1 MIFEL
6 IMIDCHS
13 HLADHQ
19 FEQVSLVYGES
30 VVLYICMFYSGCL
43 LISESS
49 PLSVAVFPRIRP
61 PTLCFMLLIWFSKL
75 LQILNKDLG
84 LMTRQRLFK

>member
-30 VVLYICMFYSGCL
+30 VVYTFACM
-43 LISESS
+43 IM
-49 PLSVAVFPRIRP
+49 AVF
-61 PTLCFMLLIWFSKL
+61 
-75 LQILNKDLG
+75 
-84 LMTRQRLFK
+84 